1 MPRVRVHQH
10 VNPLSPYYRQSP
22 VPIDLTA
29 VFANPL
35 LPLHLDI
42 GCARGR
48 FILRMAEIEPACNF
62 LGVELREPLVDEA
75 NRLAAEANLTNLCY
89 AFCNAMFFLD
99 RLLSDIPNG
108 SLQMVTIQ
116 FPDPW
121 FKKRHAKR
129 RMVNAELVDAVV
141 KKLAD
146 GGRIF
151 VQTDIEFLAD
161 EMFELFRAD
170 RRLMEITCL
179 GNPFPVKTERE
190 IAVEEKD
197 LSIFRAIFTTDD
209 DFELNRPFDN
219 KFVLAGLIMLIGG
232 LFGPIFIENQTIR
245 YLCFICLIA
254 SFIVMTK
261 KEKLNRK

>member
-48 FILRMAEIEPACNF
+48 FILRMAEIEPAWNY

-75 NRLAAEANLTNLCY
+75 NRLAAEANLTNLHY

-99 RLLSDIPNG
+99 CLLADIPNG
-108 SLQMVTIQ
+108 LLQMVTIQ

-170 RRLMEITCL
+170 KRLSEIVIEA
-179 GNPFPVKTERE
+179 NPFPVKTERE
-190 IAVEEKD
+190 KAVEDKN
-197 LSIFRAIFTTDD
+197 LPVYRAIWQKYD
-209 DFELNRPFDN
+209 P
-219 KFVLAGLIMLIGG
+219 
-232 LFGPIFIENQTIR
+232 
-245 YLCFICLIA
+245 
-254 SFIVMTK
+254 
-261 KEKLNRK
+261 